1 MKKISQITFSLVL
14 ATAVMLSSSI
24 TSFAAGG
31 RVIYDGKTE
40 KVTVVPGGAG
50 DEYSETDIFGEEFK
64 NLMPGDEK
72 TTTVKFVNNS
82 KDKHFLKVYIKAV
95 APSEIDDETVLGTN
109 EDGDVFTEKEV
120 FQAMLDQIELTIK
133 DSKGKAFMNGK
144 ASELKYA
151 AGEDG
156 HFVELHNGD
165 DMEFDVTIKLPLEF
179 EAPENIEKGTEEF
192 DDFQNSFADKI
203 GLLDWVIEVEE
214 IHEPEPP
221 APSVPDTGDTTNT
234 GLYVGIGVVS
244 VVVLGVL
251 IYLKNKK
258 QK

>member
-1 MKKISQITFSLVL
+1 MKKISQIAFSLVL
-14 ATAVMLSSSI
+14 TTAVMLSNTI

-40 KVTVVPGGAG
+40 KVTIVPGDAG
-50 DEYSETDIFGEEFK
+50 NEYSKTDIFGEEFK
-64 NLMPGDEK
+64 NVMPGDERK
-72 TTTVKFVNNS
+72 TTVKFVNNS

-95 APSEIDDETVLGTN
+95 APADIDDGKVLGTD
-109 EDGDVFTEKEV
+109 EDGNIFTEKEV

-133 DSKGKAFMNGK
+133 DAKGKAFMSGN

-165 DMEFDVTIKLPLEF
+165 DMDFDVTIKLPLEF
-179 EAPENIEKGTEEF
+179 KAPENIEKGTEAF
-192 DDFQNSFADKI
+192 DDFQNSFADKL
-203 GLLDWVIEVEE
+203 GMLEWVIEVEE

-221 APSVPDTGDTTNT
+221 VPLVPDTGDATNI
-234 GLYVGIGVVS
+234 GLYIGIGAVS
-244 VVVLGVL
+244 VIVLGIL
-251 IYLKNKK
+251 IYMKNKN

>member
-1 MKKISQITFSLVL
+1 MKKLSQIAFSLVL
-14 ATAVMLSSSI
+14 ASAVMLSNTV

-40 KVTVVPGGAG
+40 KITVVPGGAG
-50 DEYSETDIFGEEFK
+50 DEYSKTDIFGEEFK
-64 NLMPGDEK
+64 NVMPGDER

-95 APSEIDDETVLGTN
+95 APADVEDGKVLGTN
-109 EDGDVFTEKEV
+109 EDGDAFTEKEV

-133 DSKGKAFMNGK
+133 DAKGKAFMSGK

-165 DMEFDVTIKLPLEF
+165 DMDFDVTIKLPLEF
-179 EAPENIEKGTEEF
+179 KAPENIEKGTVAF

-203 GLLDWVIEVEE
+203 GLLRWVIEVEE
-214 IHEPEPP
+214 IHEPIPP
-221 APSVPDTGDTTNT
+221 TPPVPDTGDTTNT
-234 GLYVGIGVVS
+234 GLYVGIAVGS
-244 VVVLGVL
+244 VVVLAVL
-251 IYLKNKK
+251 FIVKKKN